1 MRLWGKHLAS
11 LGPCIHVH
19 KWTSSGGTGSGS
31 VPHGGNDTW
40 AAPWQ
45 LEKKPTLQNK
55 EDSSIYAAYLELKL
69 ELWSPAYTSTMSI
82 LNIFHD
88 KGRLDFLTLHL
99 IPFSKNTTFQLPIL
113 LHMSVSLCYFCKDG
127 NESGQE
133 IYFVWFAMCYG
144 HVLGFS
150 DTNHLK
156 NSCAICAHLWSK
168 MNV

>member
-1 MRLWGKHLAS
+1 MSINGPPGEALAQA
-11 LGPCIHVH
+11 LYPTVEMTHGQ
-19 KWTSSGGTGSGS
+19 
-31 VPHGGNDTW
+31 PHGSWRRNPHHKTR
-40 AAPWQ
+40 
-45 LEKKPTLQNK
+45 KTLLFMQ
-55 EDSSIYAAYLELKL
+55 LELKL

-99 IPFSKNTTFQLPIL
+99 IPFSKNTTFQLSIL

-133 IYFVWFAMCYG
+133 TYFVWFAMCYG

-150 DTNHLK
+150 DTKHLK
-156 NSCAICAHLWSK
+156 NSCAVCAHLWSK
-168 MNV
+168 MTV